1 MIFYRKYN
9 TATHIYV
16 PMVKRGVADYALG
29 ADWTPSAGDVKV
41 SKDGGAAANI
51 ATLPTAI
58 TMGNTAM
65 WDFTVS
71 AAELQAAKTIITV
84 GDSATKAVEDQFII
98 IETYGNASA
107 ELKVD
112 LSDAVRMGLTALP
125 NANAEAAGGLFT
137 RGTGAGQ
144 INQNANGQIDVR
156 AVAIANGIIAAA
168 SFAANALD
176 AVWSTAT
183 RVLTAGTNIVLA
195 KGTGVTGFNDLDA
208 AGVRGAVGLA
218 SANLDTQLTEVPAI
232 KAKTDQLAFTASGK
246 VDANVL
252 AVDDDTTVPAKLRR
266 SLTVIHAGAV
276 TGPASTTTLIDSSLT
291 HTTTDQLKGRIVIF
305 EGNVTAGLA
314 EQTTDITAFDPATD
328 QLTMTALTVSPAV
341 GDRYVIL

>member
-9 TATHIYV
+9 TATHLYV
-16 PMVKRGVADYALG
+16 PILKRGVADYALS
-29 ADWTPSAGDVKV
+29 ADWTPAAGDVKV

-51 ATLPTAI
+51 GTLPTAI

-65 WDFTVS
+65 WDFTVT

-84 GDSATKAVEDQFII
+84 ADAATKAVEDQFLI
-98 IETYGNASA
+98 IETFGHASA

-156 AVAIANGIIAAA
+156 AVAIVNGIIAAA

-183 RVLTAGTNIVLA
+183 RVLTAGTNIALA

-208 AGVRGAVGLA
+208 AGVRSAVGLA
-218 SANLDTQLTEVPAI
+218 SADLDTQLGAI
-232 KAKTDQLAFTASGK
+232 QAKTDELTFTEAGK

-252 AVDDDTTVPAKLRR
+252 AIDSDADVPTKQKRA
-266 SLTVIHAGAV
+266 LTVIVAGAV
-276 TGPASTTTLIDSSLT
+276 TGAATTTTLSDASLT
-291 HTTTDQLKGRIVIF
+291 HTTSDQLKGRIVIF
-305 EGNVTAGLA
+305 EGNVTAGLK
-314 EQTTDITAFDPATD
+314 EQATDITAFDPATD
-328 QLTMTALTVSPAV
+328 KLAFTATTTAPAV
-341 GDRYVIL
+341 GDRYVIV